1 MEMIQMLRTE
11 QADESSEPAPTTAT
25 TRRMF
30 HRRWAPAS
38 VRTRRA
44 LMLAA
49 VVIVGALGYGLL
61 LARLDLWAEPREHQF
76 GVSASDAQIG
86 LYLQPIVLDPLNDSM
101 QMRVSVIPAPS
112 SDGTAPLNVADRD
125 LVLLIHRGSQTEQV
139 QIRSGQPLP
148 ETNLELDLNDG
159 SVRSYPLDRY
169 RSEIR
174 IACFFVV
181 QGAMR
186 VALPI
191 HIVSWEGIFGYDVHG
206 EEISP
211 SSPGELWIRFA
222 VHRTGAVRLFGL
234 AAYGA
239 MLILTLCAV
248 TIGTLVF
255 VGIRRIEVTLIGAVG
270 AIIFALPAL
279 RNTLP
284 GSPPLGVWA
293 DVLVYFWA
301 ELGAVVALGL
311 YVIAWAR
318 RGAQP
323 DPEP

>member
-1 MEMIQMLRTE
+1 MLRTE
-11 QADESSEPAPTTAT
+11 RADEPSEPAPLAAAATRQLLRRRWFPTTA
-25 TRRMF
+25 
-30 HRRWAPAS
+30 
-38 VRTRRA
+38 RTRRV

-49 VVIVGALGYGLL
+49 VLIVGALGYGLL
-61 LARLDLWAEPREHQF
+61 LARLDLSDEPREHQF
-76 GVSASDAQIG
+76 GVLASEAQIG
-86 LYLQPIVLDPLNDSM
+86 LYLQPIALDPLNDSM
-101 QMRVSVIPAPS
+101 QLRVSVIPAPS

-139 QIRSGQPLP
+139 QIRSGQPFP

-159 SVRSYPLDRY
+159 SIRDYPLDRY
-169 RSEIR
+169 RSELR
-174 IACFFVV
+174 IACFYVV
-181 QGAMR
+181 QGGLR
-186 VALPI
+186 VALPA
-191 HIVSWEGIFGYDVHG
+191 HIVSWEGIFGYDVRG
-206 EEISP
+206 EEVSP
-211 SSPGELWIRFA
+211 SSPGEVWIRFA
-222 VHRTGAVRLFGL
+222 VHRTGAVKFFGL

-239 MLILTLCAV
+239 MLILALCAL

-284 GSPPLGVWA
+284 GSPPLGIWA